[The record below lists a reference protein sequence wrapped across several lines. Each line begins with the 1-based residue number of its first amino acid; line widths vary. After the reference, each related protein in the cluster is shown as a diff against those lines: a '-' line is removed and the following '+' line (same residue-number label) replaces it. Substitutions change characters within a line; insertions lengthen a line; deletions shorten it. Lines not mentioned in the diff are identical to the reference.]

1 MDDLI
6 ETKLAR
12 PRLRDGII
20 ERPRVLARL
29 ERGATSPVVLVSAP
43 AGYGKTVAVESWL
56 RRSDSAVAWVAVD
69 AGDNDP
75 VRLWRYVIT
84 AVTRACDGVGAFALE
99 RLTSPSGSV
108 LPAIDELARRLAAD
122 GRRVSIVLEDLH
134 EIDDERGLE
143 ALGHATRA
151 LPHNAQ
157 LVLIT
162 RTDPKLRLARMR
174 SQGVLTE
181 LRAREL
187 AFTLDEARRLLVDAE
202 GLALSE
208 PQLALLVAR
217 TEGWAAALYLAALCL
232 RDAPD
237 VGEVLRRF
245 DGVHRHLSEYLTAE
259 VLEGLEPAT
268 RAFLL
273 RTSVLPRFSAALC
286 DHVLAEDGSAAL
298 IAQVQRSN
306 LFLASLDDQAG
317 WFRYHD
323 LFRALL
329 LAELEA
335 ADPGAATR
343 APPPR
348 GRVVSGAR
356 ADRGGGGAR
365 ERGGRVRDRRRT
377 ARRGAPAAD
386 PRGPGGDAAALDPR
400 RTRAGAAAA
409 PRPARRRFDRGR
421 RDLAARGRGAAAR
434 RRRRARPRRVSE
446 RPGRRITRRSSGCR
460 SRVCT
465 EDDVGAA
472 RRAAADAVAL
482 AVEAADE
489 LTVVAFAVLAQ
500 ARLHSGDLDGAEET
514 AGQAL
519 AHPAAPQRPFGYVSA
534 LATAAIVAAE
544 RDRPL
549 TARAHVDR
557 ALDAAAGFGIEES
570 PSAAR
575 AYMADAL
582 TARREG
588 RLDRAERAAE
598 RALKVRAGAVSCEAW
613 MLLELASIQI
623 GRGRLARAERSLAR
637 ARESLSGMRDAGA
650 VAALADSVSS
660 ALEDVRSGEPDASAR
675 GATVG
680 GGDGG
685 AAAAAVARIV
695 ARGRRRAVPVGAH
708 RQVARPCDLPQARRA
723 HARGGRRPRD
733 RARADRF
740 IRMNRRCGTWR
751 RARANR
757 RLRACRPPTIGSS
770 SPARLDPGVL
780 ADFEVLTAEYAD
792 GTDDAVRCR
801 PRLGDRWR
809 RSWSG

>member
-1 MDDLI
+1 MNDLI

-29 ERGATSPVVLVSAP
+29 ERGATSAVVLVSAP

-99 RLTSPSGSV
+99 RLTSASGSV

-208 PQLALLVAR
+208 PQVALLVAR

-232 RDAPD
+232 RDTPD
-237 VGEVLRRF
+237 VDEVLRRF
-245 DGVHRHLSEYLTAE
+245 DGVHLHLSEYLTAE

-286 DHVLAEDGSAAL
+286 DHVLAADGSAAL

-306 LFLASLDDQAG
+306 LFLTSLDDQAG

-335 ADPGAATR
+335 ADPGAAVVLHRR
-343 APPPR
+343 AAEWFRARELIEEAVEHASAAGEFETVAELLDEGHLRLIREGRAETLLRWIGAVPEAVLQWRPGLLAVASIAAGGISRPADEVRRLVGAAER
-348 GRVVSGAR
+348 GRDAHPEGWTPYYEAVI
-356 ADRGGGGAR
+356 
-365 ERGGRVRDRRRT
+365 RVQI
-377 ARRGAPAAD
+377 A
-386 PRGPGGDAAALDPR
+386 
-400 RTRAGAAAA
+400 
-409 PRPARRRFDRGR
+409 
-421 RDLAARGRGAAAR
+421 
-434 RRRRARPRRVSE
+434 
-446 RPGRRITRRSSGCR
+446 
-460 SRVCT
+460 VCA

-489 LTVVAFAVLAQ
+489 LTVVALAVLAQ

-514 AGQAL
+514 AEQAL
-519 AHPAAPQRPFGYVSA
+519 AYPSAPQRPFGYVSA
-534 LATAAIVAAE
+534 GATAAIVAAE

-557 ALDAAAGFGIEES
+557 ALAAAAGFGIEES

-588 RLDRAERAAE
+588 RLDRAERAAV
-598 RALKVRAGAVSCEAW
+598 RALKVRAAGGVVQAW
-613 MLLELASIQI
+613 MLLELASILI
-623 GRGRLARAERSLAR
+623 SRGRLARAERSLAG
-637 ARESLSGMRDAGA
+637 ARELLSGMRDAGA
-650 VAALADSVSS
+650 IAALADSVAS
-660 ALEDVRSGEPDASAR
+660 ALADAGSGDLMRPLAEPPSPAEMAVLRLLPSPGSWREIADELFLSVHTVKSHARAIYRKLGVRTREE
-675 GATVG
+675 
-680 GGDGG
+680 
-685 AAAAAVARIV
+685 AVARATALGLI
-695 ARGRRRAVPVGAH
+695 
-708 RQVARPCDLPQARRA
+708 D
-723 HARGGRRPRD
+723 
-733 RARADRF
+733 
-740 IRMNRRCGTWR
+740 
-751 RARANR
+751 
-757 RLRACRPPTIGSS
+757 SS
-770 SPARLDPGVL
+770 G
-780 ADFEVLTAEYAD
+780 
-792 GTDDAVRCR
+792 
-801 PRLGDRWR
+801 
-809 RSWSG
+809 